1 MRCSTASR
9 ASCAPPNLVDE
20 FDLIKRLFVPLT
32 GGRPEALGLVD
43 DVALIPGPAG
53 TQWAVTKDA
62 MAAGVHFFPD
72 DPPDLIAKKLVRV
85 NLSDLAAKGAEPRFL
100 LLATCFPKDVESGW
114 LDRFASGL
122 KNDCDLFNVVVIGG
136 DTIATPG
143 PLVLS
148 LTAVGMVPGNTALLR
163 SNARSGDHVWLS
175 GTVGDSALGLLVARG
190 EGESLSETDAGF
202 LLDRYRLPQPRVTL
216 GPRLRG
222 LAHAAMDVSDGL
234 LGDLGHI
241 CRASAVGAEI
251 EAERLPLSPAARA
264 ALAAGLGEGL
274 STIVSGGDDYEILF
288 TAPPE
293 AESALDGL
301 SAELGLP
308 LTRIGRVVPGERA
321 MLLDGQGRAIELT
334 KGGYNHFSGGRA

>member
-9 ASCAPPNLVDE
+9 VSCVRPNLVDE

-32 GGRPEALGLVD
+32 GGRPEALNLAD

-53 TQWAVTKDA
+53 YQWAITKDA
-62 MAAGVHFFPD
+62 MVAGVHFFPD
-72 DPPDLIAKKLVRV
+72 DPPELIARKLIRV
-85 NLSDLAAKGAEPRFL
+85 NLSDLASKGAEPQFL
-100 LLATCFPKDVESGW
+100 LLATCFPQGIESGW

-122 KNDCDLFNVVVIGG
+122 KTDCDEFTVAVIGG
-136 DTIATPG
+136 DTVATPG

-148 LTAVGMVPGNTALLR
+148 LTAVGRIPEHTALLR
-163 SNARSGDHVWLS
+163 SNARSGDHIWLS
-175 GTVGDSALGLLVARG
+175 GSVGDAALGLLVARG
-190 EGESLSETDAGF
+190 ESKSLSQADADF

-241 CRASAVGAEI
+241 CSTSGCAAEI
-251 EAERLPLSPAARA
+251 EAERLPLSAAARA
-264 ALAAGLGEGL
+264 ALATGLGEGL
-274 STIVSGGDDYEILF
+274 TTLVTGGDDYEILF

-293 AESALDGL
+293 AEGALSIL
-301 SAELGLP
+301 SGDLAVP
-308 LTRIGRVVPGERA
+308 LTRIGRIMPGQGVT
-321 MLLDGQGRAIELT
+321 LLDGGGRVVEMGQ
-334 KGGYNHFSGGRA
+334 GGYRHFSGSTP